1 MCNQLVCACFDKC
14 NHSVLAEKDVEVLVS
29 ISCGVDIKELKAEL
43 NIKQEYRS
51 RILGF
56 KC

>member
-1 MCNQLVCACFDKC
+1 MRNQLVCACFDKC